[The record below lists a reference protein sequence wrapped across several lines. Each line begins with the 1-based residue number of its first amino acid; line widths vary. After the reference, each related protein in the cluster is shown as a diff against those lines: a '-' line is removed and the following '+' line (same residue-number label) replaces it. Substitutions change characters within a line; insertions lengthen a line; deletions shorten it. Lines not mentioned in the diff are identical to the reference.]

1 MSAAPAPELAPVRP
15 AVYTAKQVAGLI
27 GVSVPTVYAL
37 AASGQLPH
45 KRVGR
50 KYIFPRDPIHE
61 WLNTPDPEPNR
72 HG

>member
-1 MSAAPAPELAPVRP
+1 MSTTSALEVPRVHP
-15 AVYTAKQVAGLI
+15 AVYTAKQVADLI

-50 KYIFPRDPIHE
+50 KYIFPRDAVLE
-61 WLNTPDPEPNR
+61 WLNTPDRELTS
-72 HG
+72 HE